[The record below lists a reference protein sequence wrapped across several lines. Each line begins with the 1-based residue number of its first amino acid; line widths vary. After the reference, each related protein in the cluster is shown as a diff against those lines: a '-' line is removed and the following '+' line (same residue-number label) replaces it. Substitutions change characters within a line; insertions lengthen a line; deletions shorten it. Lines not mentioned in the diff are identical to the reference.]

1 MSVLRDAPPD
11 LDSAVRDVLGRQGN
25 AASQSDL
32 RIAAAELAYRV
43 RSRMIDLATIR
54 AEYGDE
60 YALRLEQ
67 ARALV
72 RLAADEADDLLVREF
87 ASIGA

>member
-11 LDSAVRDVLGRQGN
+11 LDSAVRDALAHQGN
-25 AASQSDL
+25 AATQSDL
-32 RIAAAELAYRV
+32 RVAAANLAYRV
-43 RSRMIDLATIR
+43 RSRMIDLAAVR

-60 YALRLEQ
+60 YAVRLEQ

-72 RLAADEADDLLVREF
+72 RLAADEADELLVREF